1 MQSVIKGLVPSVNDP
16 FQPYAL
22 PPMELHSTP
31 VAMQDYLQQ
40 ICPAGGHY
48 SRGTFN
54 TLASCLLR
62 MVRDQNFPGLLIL
75 HAPQDES
82 IWSLTLGL
90 EHRHTLKL
98 VPLLAHDE
106 TTSEAPMV
114 ETQDHAEAHVALDPQ
129 TRMLIILTNRLCGC
143 LYWRT
148 TERLVTPAP
157 MSGEDVMCEGG
168 WTFHPADSKA
178 FAEIIAK
185 HLHGTH
191 PDLYGLVKETPIDR
205 RYDERLS
212 LLLTGLIQRL
222 ENRNLT
228 LRQMLERERTLQKR
242 LVEQERLAAIGHLCT
257 AIAHEIRNPLGL
269 VDLYAGL
276 MEAQLEQSVQPHDT
290 LEASLKEKLLEQ
302 VGQIRHAT
310 QHLDTILTG
319 LTHYARP
326 VTLAKEATCL
336 PVLLEQLAQF
346 MRPQF
351 EQKGITLK
359 TLHYA
364 SELLTVLTVPAD
376 GAKIQQALINLLKNA
391 LEATPQGKEVLLHCA
406 TRGSEDPW
414 VYIKVTDQG
423 HGIPAEVLPK
433 LFTPYF
439 TTKGSAGTG
448 LGLAEVRKL
457 MQAHQGKAEVLQT
470 SPQGTTFALALPKA

>member
-1 MQSVIKGLVPSVNDP
+1 MVL
-16 FQPYAL
+16 
-22 PPMELHSTP
+22 E
-31 VAMQDYLQQ
+31 DYLQQ

-48 SRGTFN
+48 SRATFN

-62 MVRDQNFPGLLIL
+62 MVRDQNFPGLLLL
-75 HAPQDES
+75 HAPKEES

-98 VPLLAHDE
+98 FALFAHE
-106 TTSEAPMV
+106 KASEAVFPPDSSHTPSPV
-114 ETQDHAEAHVALDPQ
+114 KKHLDPD

-143 LYWRT
+143 LYWHPTDRGMS
-148 TERLVTPAP
+148 PAT
-157 MSGEDVMCEGG
+157 MSGEDTMCEGG
-168 WTFHPADSKA
+168 WTFHPSDSKA

-185 HLHGTH
+185 HLSETH
-191 PDLYGLVKETPIDR
+191 PELPELVKETPIDR

-228 LRQMLERERTLQKR
+228 LRQMLERERTLQKK
-242 LVEQERLAAIGHLCT
+242 LVEHERLAAIGHLCT

-276 MEAQLEQSVQPHDT
+276 IEAQLDSLPPEVSEQTSSV
-290 LEASLKEKLLEQ
+290 SLKEKLLEPLS
-302 VGQIRHAT
+302 QIRHAS
-310 QHLDTILTG
+310 HHMETILTG
-319 LTHYARP
+319 LTQYARP

-351 EQKGITLK
+351 EQKGVSLK
-359 TLHYA
+359 TLQYP
-364 SELLTVLTVPAD
+364 SELLTTLTVQAD

-391 LEATPQGKEVLLHCA
+391 LEATPTGKEVLLHCG
-406 TRGSEDPW
+406 TRGQDDPW
-414 VYIKVTDQG
+414 VYIKVTDHG
-423 HGIPAEVLPK
+423 HGIPADVLPK

-470 SPQGTTFALALPKA
+470 SPQGTTFALALPKG